1 MKEEMKPGLKR
12 EDMRTVRPVDTAES
26 MGSGDLP
33 VYATPALV
41 AFLEYS
47 SKELLRDYLGENETT
62 VGIRM
67 NVSHMRASKIGRDIL
82 SRVEIVSIEG
92 KKITLKVEAYDGN
105 MLIGTGEHER
115 FIVDKTRFM
124 NKLS

>member
-1 MKEEMKPGLKR
+1 MKKEMKVGLKR
-12 EDMRTVRPVDTAES
+12 EDKRTVRPVDTAES

-33 VYATPALV
+33 VYATPSLV

-67 NVSHMRASKIGRDIL
+67 DVSHLRASRIGRDII
-82 SRVEIVSIEG
+82 SRAEIVSIEG
-92 KKITLKVEAYDGN
+92 KKITLKVDAYDGN
-105 MLIGTGEHER
+105 TLIGTGEHER

-124 NKLS
+124 NKLD